1 MNNNNKILLKE
12 QIAQKIK
19 DVRIHKKIPRKK
31 IATSLGMSV
40 SNYGY
45 IESGKNDVSVV
56 CLAEIAEE
64 CDVPFLEV
72 LPDYLLNLK
81 DQTVLNINGIRNKD
95 CQNYQINTLPS
106 KINEMMLKNELEKA
120 QLLLKERDK
129 EVNYLKEEVTRLK
142 EMFDW
147 IKSKDK

>member
-1 MNNNNKILLKE
+1 MKDDDKILLKE
-12 QIAQKIK
+12 QISQKIK
-19 DVRIHKKIPRKK
+19 EVRIHKKIPRKK

-45 IESGKNDVSVV
+45 IESGKNDISVV

-81 DQTVLNINGIRNKD
+81 DQTILNINGIRNKG
-95 CQNYQINTLPS
+95 CQNYQVNTLS
-106 KINEMMLKNELEKA
+106 AEANEIALKHELEKA
-120 QLLLKERDK
+120 QLLLKEREK
-129 EVNYLKEEVTRLK
+129 EVNYLKEENTRLK

>member
-72 LPDYLLNLK
+72 LPDNLVNLK
-81 DQTVLNINGIRNKD
+81 
-95 CQNYQINTLPS
+95 
-106 KINEMMLKNELEKA
+106 EK
-120 QLLLKERDK
+120 K
-129 EVNYLKEEVTRLK
+129 Y
-142 EMFDW
+142 
-147 IKSKDK
+147 

>member
-1 MNNNNKILLKE
+1 MKDDDKILLKE
-12 QIAQKIK
+12 QISQKIK
-19 DVRIHKKIPRKK
+19 EVRIHKKIPRKK

-45 IESGKNDVSVV
+45 IESAKNDISVV
-56 CLAEIAEE
+56 CLVEIAEG
-64 CDVPFLEV
+64 CNVPFLEI
-72 LPDYLLNLK
+72 LPDDLVNLK
-81 DQTVLNINGIRNKD
+81 EKNVLNFNGVQND
-95 CQNYQINTLPS
+95 GCHNYQITSLS
-106 KINEMMLKNELEKA
+106 TKINEMVLKNELEKA